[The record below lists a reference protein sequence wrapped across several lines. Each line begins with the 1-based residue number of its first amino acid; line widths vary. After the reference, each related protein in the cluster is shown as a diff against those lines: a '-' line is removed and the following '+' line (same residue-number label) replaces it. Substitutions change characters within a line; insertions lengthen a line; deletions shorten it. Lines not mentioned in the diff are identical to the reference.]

1 MKKQIIALI
10 AAVSVLGSP
19 ASAMAEGIDLTGMN
33 VEQLLTLRQQ
43 IDEAILNQGGATVI
57 DYGEY
62 LAGRD
67 IAPGSYTI
75 SVYSESDLAGVYVSI
90 LRSSESKAQYEAA
103 WNEYYNLK
111 NEAEKIEESGGTPSY
126 PVAPNNSDYYIVL
139 DDLVEVPGGTYRVS
153 LEEGQILVL
162 SDWCD
167 NVTMTISKE
176 EGLFME

>member
-1 MKKQIIALI
+1 MRKQIVAMN
-10 AAVSVLGSP
+10 AAMSILGSP
-19 ASAMAEGIDLTGMN
+19 TNAMAEGIDLTGMN

-43 IDEAILNQGGATVI
+43 VDEEILNQGGATVI

-75 SVYSESDLAGVYVSI
+75 SIYSESDLAGAYVSV

-103 WNEYYNLK
+103 WNEYYSLQG
-111 NEAEKIEESGGTPSY
+111 EAEKIEESGGTPSY
-126 PVAPNNSDYYIVL
+126 PTAPNDSDYYIVHN
-139 DDLVEVPGGTYRVS
+139 DLVEVPGGTYRVS

-167 NVTMTISKE
+167 NVKMTISKE
-176 EGLFME
+176 AGLFME